1 MIKRSIIEKFES
13 KEIEERFIKI
23 TRDISEDQT
32 ENMNTLLDPQPV
44 GCSADGT
51 ECRIRFVKK
60 DWEKNQREQ
69 VHGGAVSEM

>member
-32 ENMNTLLDPQPV
+32 ENMNTV
-44 GCSADGT
+44 MFICIT
-51 ECRIRFVKK
+51 V
-60 DWEKNQREQ
+60 
-69 VHGGAVSEM
+69 